1 MNFEDILLVQD
12 PAHALGTI
20 LGQTDAKSNKVIS
33 QNISDDAGPC
43 NKNIA
48 VFGAPGSGKTFSF
61 ALPFCDQAL
70 SVVNPL
76 SSQIRAVKYSKK
88 LRINSVTRDM
98 SSGA

>member
-20 LGQTDAKSNKVIS
+20 LGQTDAKSNKVTS

-48 VFGAPGSGKTFSF
+48 VFGAAGSG
-61 ALPFCDQAL
+61 
-70 SVVNPL
+70 
-76 SSQIRAVKYSKK
+76 
-88 LRINSVTRDM
+88 
-98 SSGA
+98 